1 MTPEEKREFDQLRQE
16 NERHQQIV
24 SALLST
30 IGDLEATIAELNKRL
45 SDSATSNSELKQQ
58 LSEMQQSL
66 DRLLYQLDKRNKKD
80 FGKKTER
87 NPRQAADDSP
97 SELPSGNPAPEKK
110 SNKNE
115 NHKKNINLQNL
126 SVVQAKHVVN
136 AKDVQCPTCLIE
148 TKVIAET
155 LTSQL
160 DRLRSSIVRLEHH
173 QEVRACPKCKK
184 YIVTA
189 SKPEPAFPGAL
200 PTAHLLASVIV
211 SKLADGLPNYRQH
224 KIFGRGQATIPRSTQ
239 CDWMI
244 AGSLTLEPLYD
255 LLIREVLNSKVI
267 RTDDTWVKIQDRSHP
282 DNMRKGKIT
291 PYLGDRQH
299 PYTVIDSSPTQSF
312 DRNREFLRDFHGF
325 VQADAANGFDAL
337 FLDGTKTEIGC
348 NAHSRRKYDEAKS
361 VELKACKE
369 VLDIYSKLYDIEKS
383 IKDKDAEER
392 LAQRQQKSKPLTLEL
407 RQKLIGLQ
415 ESLNPQNPARDAVDY
430 TLRHWIALTRFVDDP
445 DFEIDNNDTEQV
457 IKIFVLMRKNSLFF
471 GSDAGARAA
480 AIHLSFIATCL
491 RNNVDP
497 LEYLT
502 DVFTR
507 INSKKT
513 SELGELLPDR
523 WLAAKRKAQP
533 PP

>member
-1 MTPEEKREFDQLRQE
+1 MTAEEKRLREE
-16 NERHQQIV
+16 NERHQQTIT
-24 SALLST
+24 ALLST
-30 IGDLEATIAELNKRL
+30 IRELEATIAEM
-45 SDSATSNSELKQQ
+45 KQQ
-58 LSEMQQSL
+58 LSDSMNSNAEMKQQLVEMQQSL
-66 DRLLYQLDKRNKKD
+66 DRLLHTLDKRNKKD
-80 FGKKTER
+80 FGKTTEHH
-87 NPRQAADDSP
+87 NPRQFQDGSQSQP
-97 SELPSGNPAPEKK
+97 HSGNRQGEKK
-110 SNKNE
+110 PNKNE

-126 SVVQAKHVVN
+126 AVVRAEHEVDPN
-136 AKDVQCPTCLIE
+136 DVQCPTCLTE
-148 TKVIAET
+148 TNVIAET

-173 QEVRACPKCKK
+173 QQVRSCPKCKK

-189 SKPEPAFPGAL
+189 SKPEPPFPGAL
-200 PTAHLLASVIV
+200 PTSHLLASVIV
-211 SKLADGLPNYRQH
+211 SKFADGLPNYRQQ

-244 AGSLTLEPLYD
+244 AGSLTLEPLYE
-255 LLIREVLNSKVI
+255 LLIKEVLNSKVI
-267 RTDDTWVKIQDRSHP
+267 RTDDTWVKIQDRKHP
-282 DNMRKGKIT
+282 DNMRKGKMT

-299 PYTVIDSSPTQSF
+299 PYTVFDSSPTQSF
-312 DRNREFLRDFHGF
+312 DRNREFLREFHGF
-325 VQADAANGFDAL
+325 VQADASNGFDAL

-348 NAHSRRKYDEAKS
+348 SAHSRRKYDEAKS
-361 VELKACKE
+361 VEPEACTE
-369 VLDIYSKLYDIEKS
+369 VLDIYSKLYKIEKE
-383 IKDKDAEER
+383 IKGKPAEER
-392 LAQRQQKSKPLTLEL
+392 LAERQEKSKPLTLEL
-407 RQKLIGLQ
+407 HQKLLVWQ
-415 ESLNPQNPARDAVDY
+415 QSLNPQNPARDAVDY
-430 TLRHWIALTRFVDDP
+430 TLRHWIALTRFLDDP

-480 AIHLSFIATCL
+480 AIHLSFIASCL

-507 INSKKT
+507 INSMKT
-513 SELGELLPDR
+513 SELDKLLPDR